1 MATHPNLHTTPFGGS
16 VQMTEFKFSS
26 LYWRH
31 IYSGPSPNQS
41 NIIAA
46 DATTEWGQTLA
57 NNWTI
62 YDGVGLNAKLVA
74 RAQGLHLYAGTWH
87 NTFTIVFE
95 IEGFKESTLQVI
107 GASVEKEGEWSIVGG
122 TGEFAMARG
131 VVNKK
136 LHGNIDGGDI
146 IELTIHGFCRKQ
158 IALTKV
164 GPWGGNGG
172 SVVESEKPWKIE
184 SITILYQGVI
194 GSLEYSYISQ
204 NGNKHTAG
212 PWGSKN
218 PNRAE
223 IVLGPGE
230 VVTAVSGT
238 ITKHNNLDVI
248 QTLKFV
254 TNKKSYGPYGNTG
267 NAKVGTPFSAV
278 APNGKTI
285 VGFFGRT
292 DMRYLNAIGVYMD

>member
-1 MATHPNLHTTPFGGS
+1 MATHPNFHAIPFTGS
-16 VQMTEFKFSS
+16 VENTEFRFSS
-26 LYWRH
+26 LYMHH

-41 NIIAA
+41 NIVAA
-46 DATTEWGQTLA
+46 DATTGWGKTTV

-62 YDGVGLNAKLVA
+62 YDGVGTDAKLVA
-74 RAQGLHLYAGTWH
+74 RAQGLHVYAGIWH

-95 IEGFKESTLQVI
+95 IEGFKESTLQVM
-107 GASVEKEGEWSIVGG
+107 GATVQTGEWSIVGG
-122 TGEFAMARG
+122 TGELAMASG
-131 VVNKK
+131 VVNKRV
-136 LHGNIDGGDI
+136 HGKTDGGDI

-158 IALTKV
+158 IAPTKA

-172 SVVESEKPWKIE
+172 SVVESDKPWKIE

-204 NGNKHTAG
+204 NGNKRTAG

-254 TNKKSYGPYGNTG
+254 TNKKTHGPYGNTD
-267 NAKVGTPFSAV
+267 NAKVGTPFSTV
-278 APNGKTI
+278 VPNGKTI

-292 DMRYLNAIGVYMD
+292 DMRYLNALGVYVA